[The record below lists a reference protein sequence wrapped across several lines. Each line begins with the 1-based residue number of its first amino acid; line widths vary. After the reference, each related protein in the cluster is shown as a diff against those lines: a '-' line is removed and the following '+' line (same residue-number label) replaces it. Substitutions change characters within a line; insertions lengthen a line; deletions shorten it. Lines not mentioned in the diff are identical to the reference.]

1 MDRKSVQA
9 VLVTIF
15 SGVLFLESMFAG
27 GVASEETGKVL
38 DAMRG
43 LRRVNNV
50 HYLVTNSYSGNQDI
64 VQQTQEVWAD
74 LLDETWMVEYKN
86 TDADGAMTYVKEFC
100 DGVTVNSYQAGTWS
114 EWNGYSTTTDIPNYQ
129 ALTNPGYRE
138 EDIVSAETADLDDG
152 AKQIIFSLSGQQL
165 KEKRD
170 QALDLIEPAGFKE
183 QDDTEQMDK
192 MSVYYEQYQKTGYQN
207 ERIVY
212 TINKSGVL
220 TGMEYSFDVK
230 RPKVVI
236 KGGVQKLEGEEQY
249 AMGVKIEVL
258 SYNQANIPKVIRKCA
273 ADAGYDR

>member
-1 MDRKSVQA
+1 MDKKSVQA

-183 QDDTEQMDK
+183 RDDTEQMDK

-236 KGGVQKLEGEEQY
+236 KGGVQKLEWEEQY

>member
-1 MDRKSVQA
+1 MDKKSVQA

-236 KGGVQKLEGEEQY
+236 KGGVQKLKGEEQY

>member
-1 MDRKSVQA
+1 MDKKSVQA

-152 AKQIIFSLSGQQL
+152 A
-165 KEKRD
+165 
-170 QALDLIEPAGFKE
+170 A
-183 QDDTEQMDK
+183 
-192 MSVYYEQYQKTGYQN
+192 
-207 ERIVY
+207 
-212 TINKSGVL
+212 
-220 TGMEYSFDVK
+220 VK
-230 RPKVVI
+230 RK
-236 KGGVQKLEGEEQY
+236 KRSGT
-249 AMGVKIEVL
+249 
-258 SYNQANIPKVIRKCA
+258 
-273 ADAGYDR
+273 

>member
-1 MDRKSVQA
+1 MDKKSVQA

-100 DGVTVNSYQAGTWS
+100 DGV
-114 EWNGYSTTTDIPNYQ
+114 NGM
-129 ALTNPGYRE
+129 
-138 EDIVSAETADLDDG
+138 VTARQ
-152 AKQIIFSLSGQQL
+152 QISPIIRHLPIRVIGRKILFLQRRQ
-165 KEKRD
+165 
-170 QALDLIEPAGFKE
+170 IWMME
-183 QDDTEQMDK
+183 Q
-192 MSVYYEQYQKTGYQN
+192 S
-207 ERIVY
+207 R
-212 TINKSGVL
+212 S
-220 TGMEYSFDVK
+220 SFLCL
-230 RPKVVI
+230 
-236 KGGVQKLEGEEQY
+236 G
-249 AMGVKIEVL
+249 
-258 SYNQANIPKVIRKCA
+258 SS
-273 ADAGYDR
+273 